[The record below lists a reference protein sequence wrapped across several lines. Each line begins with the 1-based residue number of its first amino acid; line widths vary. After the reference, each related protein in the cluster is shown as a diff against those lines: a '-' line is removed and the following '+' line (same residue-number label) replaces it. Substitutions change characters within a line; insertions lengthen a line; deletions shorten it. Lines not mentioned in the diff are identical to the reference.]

1 MSARTVAM
9 PATTVFAALLCALLP
24 AEAHGQVLQGTVLDE
39 SDDGPVTSAYIR
51 LTLADGT
58 PTAVAFTDS
67 AGSYRLA
74 APSPG
79 EYKIEVQSL
88 GYEPFESA
96 LLAIQDPERT
106 YPLDLVLTPRAVPV
120 EGITVEAERLAEVKN
135 TIRTT
140 LGMDPASLRM
150 PLITPAEI
158 RRHAELGHDVAD
170 VIQWAQ
176 APMIEIS
183 AGSTGDV
190 CFLHRLGRCLPVYL
204 DGARIHAETIRV
216 ISLEMIEAALI
227 LDNNETIQYPDGAIL
242 LFSRGW
248 VR

>member
-1 MSARTVAM
+1 MRARV
-9 PATTVFAALLCALLP
+9 PGIAALAVLLTSLVPGP
-24 AEAHGQVLQGTVLDE
+24 APGQVLEGHVLDE
-39 SDDGPVTSAYIR
+39 SDDEPVTSAYIR
-51 LTLADGT
+51 LTRGDGT
-58 PTAVAFTDS
+58 PAAVAFTDS
-67 AGSYRLA
+67 AGGYRLA
-74 APSPG
+74 VPSPG

-88 GYEPFESA
+88 GYQRFESA

-106 YPLDLVLTPRAVPV
+106 YPLDLVLTPQAIPV
-120 EGITVEAERLAEVKN
+120 EGITVEAERLAEVKR

-140 LGMDPASLRM
+140 IGMDPASLRM
-150 PLITPAEI
+150 PLIPPSEI
-158 RRHAELGHDVAD
+158 RRHAEMGHDVAD

-176 APMIEIS
+176 APMIEINED
-183 AGSTGDV
+183 GGGV

-204 DGARIHAETIRV
+204 DGARIHSESIGV

-227 LDNNETIQYPDGAIL
+227 LDDNETIQYPDGAIL